1 MRFEGKGHAPEGGGV
16 AGDLIVAFRVEE
28 HKLFTRDQ
36 FDLHVDLP
44 ISFLTATLGG
54 KVKVPTLDETVEY
67 TIPEGTQS
75 GETFRIRGKG
85 IRTSRGIGN
94 LYLHV
99 IVEVP
104 KLSRDQKKQL
114 EKFYED
120 VGLKQQDQMKK
131 YADNMEALYG
141 EKPY

>member
-1 MRFEGKGHAPEGGGV
+1 MRFAGEGHSPEGGGTP
-16 AGDLIVAFRVEE
+16 GDLIVAFSVQE
-28 HKLFTRDQ
+28 HKLFTREQ

-54 KVKVPTLDETVEY
+54 KVKVPTLDDAIEY
-67 TIPEGTQS
+67 DIPEGTQS
-75 GETFRIRGKG
+75 GEIFRIRG
-85 IRTSRGIGN
+85 RGIKTTRGVGN

-99 IVEVP
+99 VVEVP

-114 EKFYED
+114 EKVYGD
-120 VGLKQQDQMKK
+120 IGLKQQEQMKK